1 MKFTKDDGQ
10 IIENTPDIEGTKCK
24 LKVYILYFC
33 ITILPLL
40 ISLYVW
46 YETDWLFGIGSGLFF
61 YLVSAIIVS
70 KLRLSSLPRDQYE
83 RSFSSLEIAK
93 WYISRNHCL

>member
-1 MKFTKDDGQ
+1 MRFKDSDKQ
-10 IIENTPDIEGTKCK
+10 IIENTPDIKSTKCK
-24 LKVYILYFC
+24 IKVYLLYFC

-40 ISLYVW
+40 ISLYIG
-46 YETDWLFGIGSGLFF
+46 YEVDFLIGIGAGLFL
-61 YLVSAIIVS
+61 YLVSAIVVS
-70 KLRLSSLPRDQYE
+70 KLRLSSLPRDQFE